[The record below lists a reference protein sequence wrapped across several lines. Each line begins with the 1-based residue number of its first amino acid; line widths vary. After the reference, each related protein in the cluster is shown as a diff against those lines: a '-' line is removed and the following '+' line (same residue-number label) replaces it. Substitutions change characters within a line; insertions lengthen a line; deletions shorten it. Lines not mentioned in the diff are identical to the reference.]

1 MIIQKGD
8 IHKTTWVND
17 EVYDYVLTTGNRIS
31 EVKHKLVAETIE
43 KFPDTSTMLST
54 QDQSQLMKT
63 LVQLTGAKR
72 GIEVGTYTGYSAL
85 NLAEGLPSDG
95 KLICLDVSDE
105 FTSLGKK
112 YWKEAGVD
120 DRIELI
126 LGPGVDTLDSMIA
139 EEDKLNSFDF
149 AYVDADKPNYK
160 LYYERLL
167 QLMKP
172 NGFIMFDNML
182 WRGKVCEPY
191 QEGETEQTTAL
202 RELNDYLQ
210 ADDRIDLCMIPI
222 ADGLTIARKK

>member
-1 MIIQKGD
+1 
-8 IHKTTWVND
+8 
-17 EVYDYVLTTGNRIS
+17 
-31 EVKHKLVAETIE
+31 
-43 KFPDTSTMLST
+43 MLST

-202 RELNDYLQ
+202 RELNDYL
-210 ADDRIDLCMIPI
+210 
-222 ADGLTIARKK
+222 

>member
-1 MIIQKGD
+1 M
-8 IHKTTWVND
+8 
-17 EVYDYVLTTGNRIS
+17 TTGNRIS

-191 QEGETEQTTAL
+191 QEGETEQTTAV
-202 RELNDYLQ
+202 RELNEY
-210 ADDRIDLCMIPI
+210 
-222 ADGLTIARKK
+222 